1 MPAEAKWRLLDVGT
15 GSGLGLAPGLALLS
29 CGGQQQQPAVLTLIE
44 PSVEMLG
51 VGLGRIEP
59 TFDPHSTVLNERPMH
74 TEHLFHSNIRLALFR
89 HI

>member
-44 PSVEMLG
+44 PSQCG
-51 VGLGRIEP
+51 DVGRGLR
-59 TFDPHSTVLNERPMH
+59 PHRANV
-74 TEHLFHSNIRLALFR
+74 
-89 HI
+89 